1 MSEAER
7 DAVGVRRRLPLT
19 WEEARGALERDEAMK
34 GLFGGVVE
42 GFLAAGGILDQLMSI
57 PTSEVGKV
65 QMLVENY

>member
-19 WEEARGALERDEAMK
+19 WEEARGALEGDEAMK
-34 GLFGGVVE
+34 GLLGGLVE
-42 GFLAAGGILDQLMSI
+42 GFLGAGGILDELMGA
-57 PTSEVGKV
+57 PASEAGRV